1 MSGTD
6 HDDGLARMRVR
17 FLDLPVDIASMDG
30 TLERACEAMRTRR
43 RLQHVALNVAKLVN
57 ARSNPLLKQDLETAD
72 FVGIDGMGIVIG
84 LRLAGIEGAERV
96 AGIDLMMELLA
107 RCARDGFRPY
117 FLGATAEVV
126 ARAADV
132 AQERFPGLEFAGI
145 RDGYFDAAEEPAVV
159 EAIRASGADCLFVG
173 MPTPRKERF
182 LAKYRDALDVPF
194 IMGVGGSFDVL
205 AGKVERAPEW
215 MQRTGFEWLHRLL
228 QEPGR
233 MWRRYASTNLTYAGL
248 LFGVLGRRMLGRPPA

>member
-1 MSGTD
+1 
-6 HDDGLARMRVR
+6 MRVR
-17 FLDLPVDIASMDG
+17 FLDLPVDIASMDE
-30 TLERACEAMRTRR
+30 TLDRASDAMRTRR

-57 ARSNPLLKQDLETAD
+57 ARTNPLLKQDLETAD

-84 LRLAGIEGAERV
+84 LRLAGIKGAERV
-96 AGIDLMMELLA
+96 AGIDLMMQLLA
-107 RCARDGFRPY
+107 RCADEGFRPY
-117 FLGATAEVV
+117 FLGATPEVV

-132 AQERFPGLEFAGI
+132 ARQRFPGIDFAGV
-145 RDGYFDAAEEPAVV
+145 RDGYFDAAGERDVV

-182 LAKYRDALDVPF
+182 LAQYRDALNVPF

-205 AGKVERAPEW
+205 AGKVDRAPPW
-215 MQRTGFEWLHRLL
+215 MQRTGLEWLHRLL

-233 MWRRYASTNLTYAGL
+233 MWRRYASTNLSYAGL
-248 LFGVLGRRMLGRPPA
+248 LCGVLGRRILRKPQT